1 MFRVNRIEALELL
14 KKYNSNESL
23 LKHAYAV
30 EAVMR
35 YFAKLKD
42 EDVEYWGNIGLIH
55 DLDYEMYP
63 DQHCEM
69 TKKIL
74 EERNVAED
82 IIRAIMSHGYG
93 LCTEI
98 EPERYM
104 EKVLY
109 TIDELTGL
117 VTATVLMRPDKS
129 IEGLE
134 VKSVMKKFK
143 TSKFAAGVNR
153 DVILKGCTMI
163 EMELPEVI
171 AHVISGM
178 TTASDAIGL

>member
-1 MFRVNRIEALELL
+1 MNRIEALELL

-23 LKHAYAV
+23 LKHAYSV

-42 EDVEYWGNIGLIH
+42 EDVDYWGNIGLIH

-74 EERNVAED
+74 EERDVADD

-153 DVILKGCTMI
+153 DVILNGCIMI
-163 EMELPEVI
+163 EMELPDVI
-171 AHVISGM
+171 AHVIAGM
-178 TTASDAIGL
+178 TTASLAIGL